1 MIGERAFSLI
11 ELLVSLFISSVIL
24 LTAFNVTATT
34 LQSTLQIERR
44 YSEIK
49 TKLTLF
55 TLLRQKMEAIDASI
69 FSPQK
74 Y

>member
-34 LQSTLQIERR
+34 QRFKLKDATVRSRR
-44 YSEIK
+44 N
-49 TKLTLF
+49 
-55 TLLRQKMEAIDASI
+55 
-69 FSPQK
+69 
-74 Y
+74 